1 MMSLAAIR
9 VENNVR
15 SDVGDVTALAE
26 SIRQYG
32 IIEPLVVTPDGR
44 LLAGHRRL
52 AAARRAGLEQVPVRE
67 LNIHDERAA
76 VEVGLIEN
84 AQRED
89 LDPLSRAKAYRALIH
104 EHGATVEEVARLVG
118 HGAGHVYQHLQ
129 LLDLHPQVQQALLA
143 RTISFADAR
152 ALAPLSPEDQAAV
165 MAEIQAAPKPL
176 SSAVMAE
183 IQAAPKPLSSRQVKK
198 LVHTRRVQRAAAEC
212 NSNEAYGDYDALFAA
227 EDRVPTPPAN
237 PTDNDALAALSEII
251 AEMLAVAQ
259 GEDQIRGWARRLSRI
274 AEQLQ
279 GERSV

>member
-1 MMSLAAIR
+1 MQGKGKIMLMSLAAIR

-15 SDVGDVTALAE
+15 SDIGDVTALAE
-26 SIRQYG
+26 SIRQHG
-32 IIEPLVVTPDGR
+32 IIEPLVVTSDGR

-52 AAARRAGLEQVPVRE
+52 AAARLAGLKQVPVRV

-84 AQRED
+84 VQRED

-118 HGAGHVYQHLQ
+118 QGAGHVYQHLQ
-129 LLDLHPQVQQALLA
+129 LLDLHPQVQQALYA

-176 SSAVMAE
+176 SS
-183 IQAAPKPLSSRQVKK
+183 RQVKD

-212 NSNEAYGDYDALFAA
+212 NSNETYGDYDALFAA
-227 EDRVPTPPAN
+227 DDRATTS
-237 PTDNDALAALSEII
+237 PTDPTADALTALSALIT
-251 AEMLAVAQ
+251 EMLAAAQ

-274 AEQLQ
+274 MEQLQ
-279 GERSV
+279 GER

>member
-176 SSAVMAE
+176 SS
-183 IQAAPKPLSSRQVKK
+183 RQVNK

-212 NSNEAYGDYDALFAA
+212 NSEAYGDYGALFAA

-237 PTDNDALAALSEII
+237 PTDNDALAALSAII